1 MNVVWGTLPRWGGFS
16 APAARM
22 SWLADQPASRAFR
35 DRRNSGSE
43 RPRLLSAT
51 LRTIRLAAAR
61 LAANLRVMIRFPAW
75 LPAVLAWST
84 LTGLTAPAQEAAPLP
99 PAAAFTRGDAAGTR
113 PNTEA
118 DVDLAAFAERDL
130 NRDGW
135 LSGTEAAG
143 IRHYDANDDGEI
155 EQSEFLAGRA
165 DERVQLREGSV
176 LPEDIDLFNGLD
188 STGSGYI
195 SGIDIERGGV
205 AAFDAD
211 KNGRV
216 TRQEFI
222 AGRIELRREIEERIA
237 AAKEAE
243 RRRRQAAGEP
253 EPAPPLDEVLKPKRG
268 LMRGR
273 VLTPDGK
280 PVPQFTMEVVG
291 YNVDAR
297 NPRIE
302 GRQLEEPNLIGRYV
316 GRDGY
321 YEIRLPEGSF
331 GFAASI
337 TITTDAGPRKYP
349 LRAEG
354 ERQTIDYIE
363 IQRTGEG
370 VVKNMIWD
378 PAAGEIKSGAN
389 VP

>member
-1 MNVVWGTLPRWGGFS
+1 MMRLPVWLSAAAASSVLLAVV
-16 APAARM
+16 APGQTPAPNSFATP
-22 SWLADQPASRAFR
+22 AQPAPVTPE
-35 DRRNSGSE
+35 D
-43 RPRLLSAT
+43 LD
-51 LRTIRLAAAR
+51 
-61 LAANLRVMIRFPAW
+61 
-75 LPAVLAWST
+75 
-84 LTGLTAPAQEAAPLP
+84 
-99 PAAAFTRGDAAGTR
+99 AAAFG
-113 PNTEA
+113 
-118 DVDLAAFAERDL
+118 ERDI

-135 LSGTEAAG
+135 LSGSEAIG
-143 IRHYDANDDGEI
+143 IRHYDANADGDI
-155 EQSEFLAGRA
+155 DQAEFLAGRA
-165 DERVQLREGSV
+165 SERVQMREGSV

-205 AAFDAD
+205 ASFDTD
-211 KNGRV
+211 GNGRV

-222 AGRIELRREIEERIA
+222 DGRIRLRREIEERIA

-243 RRRRQAAGEP
+243 RRRRQTAGEP

-291 YNVDAR
+291 YNVDAK
-297 NPRIE
+297 NPRID
-302 GRQLEEPNLIGRYV
+302 GRQFEEPNLIGRYV

-337 TITTDAGPRKYP
+337 TITTSAGPKKYP

-354 ERQTIDYIE
+354 ERQTIDFIE
-363 IQRTGEG
+363 VQRTGDG

-378 PAAGEIKSGAN
+378 PDAGEIKSGAN

>member
-1 MNVVWGTLPRWGGFS
+1 
-16 APAARM
+16 
-22 SWLADQPASRAFR
+22 
-35 DRRNSGSE
+35 
-43 RPRLLSAT
+43 
-51 LRTIRLAAAR
+51 
-61 LAANLRVMIRFPAW
+61 MIRFPAW
-75 LPAVLAWST
+75 MGACVAAVALCCLAASGQT
-84 LTGLTAPAQEAAPLP
+84 AAANAFSAPADPKPKGPEELDV
-99 PAAAFTRGDAAGTR
+99 AAFS
-113 PNTEA
+113 
-118 DVDLAAFAERDL
+118 ERDV

-135 LSGTEAAG
+135 LSGTEATG
-143 IRHYDANDDGEI
+143 IRHYDGNNDGDI
-155 EQSEFLAGRA
+155 DQAEFLAGRA
-165 DERVQLREGSV
+165 AERVQLREGTV
-176 LPEDIDLFNGLD
+176 LPEDIDLFNALD

-205 AAFDAD
+205 GDFDAD

-222 AGRIELRREIEERIA
+222 DGRIRLRREIEERIA

-253 EPAPPLDEVLKPKRG
+253 EPAPPLDEVLTPKRG

-291 YNVDAR
+291 YNVDPKH
-297 NPRIE
+297 PRIE
-302 GRQLEEPNLIGRYV
+302 GRQFEEPNVIGRYV

-337 TITTDAGPRKYP
+337 TISTATGPRTFP

-363 IQRTGEG
+363 VQRTGEG

-378 PAAGEIKSGAN
+378 PAAGEIKSGAS

>member
-1 MNVVWGTLPRWGGFS
+1 M
-16 APAARM
+16 
-22 SWLADQPASRAFR
+22 
-35 DRRNSGSE
+35 
-43 RPRLLSAT
+43 RL
-51 LRTIRLAAAR
+51 
-61 LAANLRVMIRFPAW
+61 PAW
-75 LPAVLAWST
+75 LSAAVASSVLFAVV
-84 LTGLTAPAQEAAPLP
+84 APGQT
-99 PAAAFTRGDAAGTR
+99 PAAS
-113 PNTEA
+113 
-118 DVDLAAFAERDL
+118 AFATPAEAKPTTPEDLDILAFGERDL

-135 LSGTEAAG
+135 LSGTEAIG
-143 IRHYDANDDGEI
+143 IRHYDANSDGDI
-155 EQSEFLAGRA
+155 DQAEFLAGRA
-165 DERVQLREGSV
+165 AERVQMREGSV

-205 AAFDAD
+205 AGFDAD

-222 AGRIELRREIEERIA
+222 EGRIRLRREMEERIL

-253 EPAPPLDEVLKPKRG
+253 EPAPPLNEVLTPKRG

-280 PVPQFTMEVVG
+280 PVSQFTMKIVG
-291 YNVDAR
+291 YNVDAK

-302 GRQLEEPNLIGRYV
+302 GRQFEQPNLEGLYV

-321 YEIRLPEGSF
+321 YEIRLPAGSF

-337 TITTDAGPRKYP
+337 TIATTGGPKEYP

-354 ERQTIDYIE
+354 ERQTIDFIE
-363 IQRTGEG
+363 VQSTGEG

-378 PAAGEIKSGAN
+378 PAAGEIKSGAG

>member
-1 MNVVWGTLPRWGGFS
+1 M
-16 APAARM
+16 
-22 SWLADQPASRAFR
+22 
-35 DRRNSGSE
+35 
-43 RPRLLSAT
+43 RL
-51 LRTIRLAAAR
+51 
-61 LAANLRVMIRFPAW
+61 PAW
-75 LPAVLAWST
+75 LFAAVACPALFGVA
-84 LTGLTAPAQEAAPLP
+84 AHAQNPAQIPASSAFSRSEPAQPRPEAPEERDV
-99 PAAAFTRGDAAGTR
+99 AAF
-113 PNTEA
+113 
-118 DVDLAAFAERDL
+118 LERDA

-135 LSGTEAAG
+135 LSGTETVG
-143 IRHYDANDDGEI
+143 IRHYDANGDGDI
-155 EQSEFLAGRA
+155 EQAEFVAGRA
-165 DERVQLREGSV
+165 AERVLLREGSV

-188 STGSGYI
+188 STGAGYI

-205 AAFDAD
+205 AGFDAD
-211 KNGRV
+211 RNGRV

-222 AGRIELRREIEERIA
+222 DGRVRLRREIEERIA

-243 RRRRQAAGEP
+243 RLRRQAAGEP

-273 VLTPDGK
+273 VLTPEGR
-280 PVPQFTMEVVG
+280 PVPQFTLEVRG
-291 YNVDAR
+291 YNLDTK
-297 NPRIE
+297 NPRID
-302 GRQLEEPNLIGRYV
+302 GRQFEEPNLIGRYV

-331 GFAASI
+331 GFAATI
-337 TITTDAGPRKYP
+337 TIPTSAGPVQYP

-354 ERQTIDYIE
+354 ERQTIDFIE
-363 IQRTGEG
+363 VQRTGDG

>member
-1 MNVVWGTLPRWGGFS
+1 M
-16 APAARM
+16 M
-22 SWLADQPASRAFR
+22 
-35 DRRNSGSE
+35 
-43 RPRLLSAT
+43 RL
-51 LRTIRLAAAR
+51 
-61 LAANLRVMIRFPAW
+61 PAW
-75 LPAVLAWST
+75 LSAAVASSVLLAVAASGQTPASNPF
-84 LTGLTAPAQEAAPLP
+84 GAPAESKPKTPEEL
-99 PAAAFTRGDAAGTR
+99 DAATF
-113 PNTEA
+113 
-118 DVDLAAFAERDL
+118 VERDL

-135 LSGTEAAG
+135 LSGTEAIG
-143 IRHYDANDDGEI
+143 IRHYDANSDGDVD
-155 EQSEFLAGRA
+155 QAEFLAGRA
-165 DERVQLREGSV
+165 AERVLLRDGSV

-205 AAFDAD
+205 AAFDED

-222 AGRIELRREIEERIA
+222 DGRIRLRREMEERIL

-253 EPAPPLDEVLKPKRG
+253 EPAPPLNEVLKPKRG
-268 LMRGR
+268 MMRGR

-280 PVPQFTMEVVG
+280 PVSQFTMEIVG
-291 YNVDAR
+291 YNVDAK

-302 GRQLEEPNLIGRYV
+302 GRQFEDPNLIGRYI
-316 GRDGY
+316 GREGY

-337 TITTDAGPRKYP
+337 TITTESGPKKYP

-363 IQRTGEG
+363 VSRTGEG

>member
-1 MNVVWGTLPRWGGFS
+1 
-16 APAARM
+16 
-22 SWLADQPASRAFR
+22 
-35 DRRNSGSE
+35 
-43 RPRLLSAT
+43 
-51 LRTIRLAAAR
+51 
-61 LAANLRVMIRFPAW
+61 MIRFPAW
-75 LPAVLAWST
+75 LPLAVALST
-84 LTGLTAPAQEAAPLP
+84 CSFAAAAAQPATSPAPAFGAPSEAQ
-99 PAAAFTRGDAAGTR
+99 PATPEARDLIAFG
-113 PNTEA
+113 
-118 DVDLAAFAERDL
+118 ERDA

-135 LSGTEAAG
+135 LSGTEAFG
-143 IRHYDANDDGEI
+143 IRHYDANADGDIDET
-155 EQSEFLAGRA
+155 EFLAGRA
-165 DERVQLREGSV
+165 AERVQLREGSV

-205 AAFDAD
+205 APFDTD
-211 KNGRV
+211 RNGRV

-222 AGRIELRREIEERIA
+222 EGRIRLRREIEERIA
-237 AAKEAE
+237 AAKDAE

-273 VLTPDGK
+273 VLTPDGR
-280 PVPQFTMEVVG
+280 PVTQFTMEVVG
-291 YNVDAR
+291 YNIDAR
-297 NPRIE
+297 NPHIE
-302 GRQLEEPNLIGRYV
+302 GRQFEEPNLIGRYV

-337 TITTDAGPRKYP
+337 TISTDAGPRTYP
-349 LRAEG
+349 LRTEG
-354 ERQTIDYIE
+354 ERQTIDFIE
-363 IQRTGEG
+363 VQRTGDG

-378 PAAGEIKSGAN
+378 PSAGEIKSGAG

>member
-1 MNVVWGTLPRWGGFS
+1 M
-16 APAARM
+16 M
-22 SWLADQPASRAFR
+22 
-35 DRRNSGSE
+35 
-43 RPRLLSAT
+43 RL
-51 LRTIRLAAAR
+51 
-61 LAANLRVMIRFPAW
+61 PAW
-75 LPAVLAWST
+75 LSAAVASSVLCAVVASGQTPATSAFAAPAEAKPTTPEDKDVLAF
-84 LTGLTAPAQEAAPLP
+84 G
-99 PAAAFTRGDAAGTR
+99 
-113 PNTEA
+113 
-118 DVDLAAFAERDL
+118 ERDL

-135 LSGTEAAG
+135 LSGTETIG
-143 IRHYDANDDGEI
+143 IRHYDANGDGDVD
-155 EQSEFLAGRA
+155 QAEFLAGRA
-165 DERVQLREGSV
+165 AERVLMREGSV

-205 AAFDAD
+205 AVFDAD
-211 KNGRV
+211 MNGRV

-222 AGRIELRREIEERIA
+222 EGRIQLRREIEERIA

-243 RRRRQAAGEP
+243 RRRRQATGEP
-253 EPAPPLDEVLKPKRG
+253 EPAPPLNEVLKPKRG
-268 LMRGR
+268 IMRGR
-273 VLTPDGK
+273 VLTPDGR
-280 PVPQFTMEVVG
+280 PVPQFTMEVKG
-291 YNVDAR
+291 YNIDAK

-302 GRQLEEPNLIGRYV
+302 GRQFDEPNLIGRYS

-337 TITTDAGPRKYP
+337 TINTESGPKNYP

-354 ERQTIDYIE
+354 ERQTIDFIE
-363 IQRTGEG
+363 VQRTGEG

-378 PAAGEIKSGAN
+378 PTAGEIKSGAS

>member
-1 MNVVWGTLPRWGGFS
+1 MMRLS
-16 APAARM
+16 AWLSAAVA
-22 SWLADQPASRAFR
+22 SSVLFAVAAPGQTPASNPFA
-35 DRRNSGSE
+35 SAASE
-43 RPRLLSAT
+43 PKPKTPEDL
-51 LRTIRLAAAR
+51 
-61 LAANLRVMIRFPAW
+61 
-75 LPAVLAWST
+75 
-84 LTGLTAPAQEAAPLP
+84 
-99 PAAAFTRGDAAGTR
+99 
-113 PNTEA
+113 
-118 DVDLAAFAERDL
+118 DLAAFGERDA

-135 LSGTEAAG
+135 LSGTETIG
-143 IRHYDANDDGEI
+143 IRHYDASNDGDI
-155 EQSEFLAGRA
+155 DQAEFLAGRA
-165 DERVQLREGSV
+165 AERVQLREGSV

-222 AGRIELRREIEERIA
+222 DGRIRVRREIEEKIA

-268 LMRGR
+268 MMRGR

-280 PVPQFTMEVVG
+280 PVPQFSLEIRG
-291 YNVDAR
+291 YSVDAK
-297 NPRIE
+297 NPGIE
-302 GRQLEEPNLIGRYV
+302 GRQFEEPNMKAHYV

-331 GFAASI
+331 GFAATI
-337 TITTDAGPRKYP
+337 TIPTPSGPKDYP

-363 IQRTGEG
+363 VQRTGEG

>member
-1 MNVVWGTLPRWGGFS
+1 
-16 APAARM
+16 M
-22 SWLADQPASRAFR
+22 S
-35 DRRNSGSE
+35 
-43 RPRLLSAT
+43 
-51 LRTIRLAAAR
+51 
-61 LAANLRVMIRFPAW
+61 RFPAW
-75 LPAVLAWST
+75 LAAAVAAQVTVVVPLWAQKSSPVAPT
-84 LTGLTAPAQEAAPLP
+84 SAFAPTGSNEPRARTVEEIDEAA
-99 PAAAFTRGDAAGTR
+99 F
-113 PNTEA
+113 
-118 DVDLAAFAERDL
+118 FERDL

-135 LSGTEAAG
+135 LSGTEAIG
-143 IRHYDANDDGEI
+143 LRHYDASGDGDI
-155 EQSEFLAGRA
+155 DVQEFVSGRA
-165 DERVQLREGSV
+165 AERVQLREGTV

-211 KNGRV
+211 KNGRI

-222 AGRIELRREIEERIA
+222 EGRVKLRREIEERIA

-273 VLTPDGK
+273 VLTPDGR
-280 PVPQFTMEVVG
+280 PVPQFTLEVVG
-291 YNVDAR
+291 YNVDTR
-297 NPRIE
+297 DPRIE
-302 GRQLEEPNLIGRYV
+302 GRQFEEPNLIGRYV

-337 TITTDAGPRKYP
+337 TILTEGGARRYP

-363 IQRTGEG
+363 VQRTGEG

-378 PAAGEIKSGAN
+378 PSAGEIKSGAG

>member
-1 MNVVWGTLPRWGGFS
+1 
-16 APAARM
+16 
-22 SWLADQPASRAFR
+22 
-35 DRRNSGSE
+35 
-43 RPRLLSAT
+43 
-51 LRTIRLAAAR
+51 
-61 LAANLRVMIRFPAW
+61 MIRFPTW
-75 LPAVLAWST
+75 MFVAVGCAVVS
-84 LTGLTAPAQEAAPLP
+84 APATLAQNAAANGFA
-99 PAAAFTRGDAAGTR
+99 PAA
-113 PNTEA
+113 EA
-118 DVDLAAFAERDL
+118 KPRTPEDVDIAAFAERDL

-135 LSGTEAAG
+135 LSGTEAIG
-143 IRHYDANDDGEI
+143 IRHYDSNTDGDI
-155 EQSEFLAGRA
+155 DQTEFLAGRA
-165 DERVQLREGSV
+165 AERVQLREGSV

-205 AAFDAD
+205 AGFDGD

-222 AGRIELRREIEERIA
+222 EGSIRLRRDIEERIA

-243 RRRRQAAGEP
+243 RLRRQAAGEP
-253 EPAPPLDEVLKPKRG
+253 EPAPPLDEILKPKRG

-273 VLTPDGK
+273 VLTPDGR

-291 YNVDAR
+291 YNVDAK

-302 GRQLEEPNLIGRYV
+302 GRQFEEPTVIGRYV

-337 TITTDAGPRKYP
+337 TINTSAGPRQYP

-363 IQRTGEG
+363 VQRTGEG
-370 VVKNMIWD
+370 VVKNLIWD
-378 PAAGEIKSGAN
+378 PAAGEIKSGAS

>member
-1 MNVVWGTLPRWGGFS
+1 
-16 APAARM
+16 
-22 SWLADQPASRAFR
+22 
-35 DRRNSGSE
+35 
-43 RPRLLSAT
+43 
-51 LRTIRLAAAR
+51 
-61 LAANLRVMIRFPAW
+61 MIRFPAW
-75 LPAVLAWST
+75 LPRVAV
-84 LTGLTAPAQEAAPLP
+84 AAACSI
-99 PAAAFTRGDAAGTR
+99 PAASAQTQTSPAPSFSAPPESRPATPEAF
-113 PNTEA
+113 
-118 DVDLAAFAERDL
+118 DLVAFGERDV

-135 LSGTEAAG
+135 LSGTEALG
-143 IRHYDANDDGEI
+143 IRHYDANADGDVDET
-155 EQSEFLAGRA
+155 EFLAGRA
-165 DERVQLREGSV
+165 AERVQLREGSV

-205 AAFDAD
+205 GAFDID
-211 KNGRV
+211 GNGRV

-222 AGRIELRREIEERIA
+222 EGRIRQRREIEQRIA

-243 RRRRQAAGEP
+243 RRRRQATGEP

-280 PVPQFTMEVVG
+280 PVSQFTMEVIG
-291 YNVDAR
+291 YNIDAR

-302 GRQLEEPNLIGRYV
+302 GRQFEEPNLIGRWV
-316 GRDGY
+316 GREGY

-337 TITTDAGPRKYP
+337 TINTDAGPRTYP

-354 ERQTIDYIE
+354 ERQTIDFIE
-363 IQRTGEG
+363 VQRTGDG

-378 PAAGEIKSGAN
+378 PSAGEIKSGPS

>member
-1 MNVVWGTLPRWGGFS
+1 
-16 APAARM
+16 
-22 SWLADQPASRAFR
+22 
-35 DRRNSGSE
+35 
-43 RPRLLSAT
+43 
-51 LRTIRLAAAR
+51 
-61 LAANLRVMIRFPAW
+61 MIRVPAW
-75 LPAVLAWST
+75 LSST
-84 LTGLTAPAQEAAPLP
+84 VVSSIVFVVAAAGQAPTPPSAAF
-99 PAAAFTRGDAAGTR
+99 PAAAEAR
-113 PNTEA
+113 PKTPE
-118 DVDLAAFAERDL
+118 DRDLAAFMERDV

-135 LSGTEAAG
+135 LSGTEAIG
-143 IRHYDANDDGEI
+143 IRHYDANADGDVD
-155 EQSEFLAGRA
+155 QAEFLAGRA
-165 DERVQLREGSV
+165 SERVLLREGSV

-205 AAFDAD
+205 SAFDTD

-222 AGRIELRREIEERIA
+222 EGRIRQRREIEARIA

-243 RRRRQAAGEP
+243 RLRRQAAGEP

-280 PVPQFTMEVVG
+280 PVPQFTMEVIG
-291 YNVDAR
+291 YNIDSK

-302 GRQLEEPNLIGRYV
+302 GRQFEEPNLIGRYV

-337 TITTDAGPRKYP
+337 TINTSAGPRSYP

-354 ERQTIDYIE
+354 ERQTIDFIE
-363 IQRTGEG
+363 VQRTGDG
-370 VVKNMIWD
+370 VVKNLIWD
-378 PAAGEIKSGAN
+378 PSAGEIKSGVSA
-389 VP
+389 P